1 MISWERVSELRDE
14 IGEED
19 FAEVAEM
26 FMEEVEDVILR
37 LRSGSAPETLEE
49 ELHSLKGSALNLGF
63 RHLAELCQ
71 EGEKQAA
78 GRDFASIRLNTIFSA
93 YEKSKQDFIGAVFP
107 PARDAATQFA
117 QG

>member
-37 LRSGSAPETLEE
+37 LGSGPAPETLEE

-71 EGEKQAA
+71 EDEKRAA
-78 GRDFASIRLNTIFSA
+78 DRDFASIRLSTIFSA
-93 YEKSKQDFIGAVFP
+93 YEKSKQDFIDAVFP
-107 PARDAATQFA
+107 TSTYAPARCA